1 MTHRARLTT
10 VATWHAGSDEVL
22 DNILEVRD
30 LKVWFPVRT
39 GLLTSVL
46 KKEDKFVHA
55 VDGVSFDVHR
65 GEVFCLVGESGCG
78 KTTIARSILR
88 LIEATNG
95 TINFREDGGTVDLSS
110 AGRKEIRRIRPKIQ
124 LIFQDPYE
132 SLDPKHNVLDQL
144 SEPLDVNRAGGTR
157 KEKMKKILTAL
168 SNVGLIPPETFLH
181 RYPHELS
188 GGQRQRVGI
197 ASSMVLDPSFLIAD
211 EPVSMVDVSMRA
223 DILRIILDIKT
234 RGEASFLFITHDF
247 SLAWVVGDTIAVMY
261 SGKIVERASSFDLIR
276 DPKHPYTRALVSV
289 VPVPDP
295 KFRHKK
301 VILSGEVPDPI
312 DVPKGCRFHPRCPI
326 ARERCRLEEPTL
338 QEVGSEH
345 FAACHFWQEPLP

>member
-1 MTHRARLTT
+1 MEN
-10 VATWHAGSDEVL
+10 V
-22 DNILEVRD
+22 LEVRD

-39 GLLTSVL
+39 GILTSL
-46 KKEDKFVHA
+46 ARSEEKFIHA
-55 VDGVSFDVHR
+55 VDGISFDVRR

-78 KTTIARSILR
+78 KTTTARCILR
-88 LIEATNG
+88 LVEATSG
-95 TINFREDGGTVDLSS
+95 TINFHEDGETIELCS
-110 AGRKEIRRIRPKIQ
+110 AGTREIRRIRPKIQ

-132 SLDPKHNVLDQL
+132 SLDPKHSVLDQL
-144 SEPLDVNRAGGTR
+144 SEPLDVNRAGGTHE
-157 KEKMKKILTAL
+157 EKMIKILTAL

-197 ASSMVLDPSFLIAD
+197 ASSMVLNPSFLIAD

-223 DILRIILDIKT
+223 DILRIMLDIKK
-234 RGEASFLFITHDF
+234 RENASFLFITHDF
-247 SLAWVVGDTIAVMY
+247 SLAWVMGDTIAVMY
-261 SGKIVERASSFDLIR
+261 SGKIVERANSFDLIR

-295 KFRHKK
+295 KFRHKR
-301 VILSGEVPDPI
+301 VILRGEVPDPI

-326 ARERCRLEEPTL
+326 VKERCKAEEPEL
-338 QEVGSEH
+338 RNIGGEH
-345 FAACHFWQEPLP
+345 WVACHFWQEPLP

>member
-1 MTHRARLTT
+1 MAI
-10 VATWHAGSDEVL
+10 AMSHAGSDEAL
-22 DNILEVRD
+22 QNILEVRD

-39 GLLTSVL
+39 GILASLRR
-46 KKEDKFVHA
+46 EEKFVHA

-78 KTTIARSILR
+78 KTTTARCILR
-88 LIEATNG
+88 LVEATSG
-95 TINFREDGGTVDLSS
+95 TINFREDGGTIELCS
-110 AGRKEIRRIRPKIQ
+110 AGQKEIRRIRPRIQ

-132 SLDPKHNVLDQL
+132 SLDPKHSVIDQL
-144 SEPLDVNRAGGTR
+144 SEPLDVNRVGGTH
-157 KEKMKKILTAL
+157 KEKMSKILTAL

-197 ASSMVLDPSFLIAD
+197 ASSMVLNPSFLIAD

-223 DILRIILDIKT
+223 DILRIMLDIKK
-234 RGEASFLFITHDF
+234 REDASFLFITHDF
-247 SLAWVVGDTIAVMY
+247 SLAWVMGDTIAVMY
-261 SGKIVERASSFDLIR
+261 SGKIVERANSYDLIR
-276 DPKHPYTRALVSV
+276 HPKHPYTRALVSV

-295 KFRHKK
+295 KFQHKR
-301 VILSGEVPDPI
+301 VILTGEVPDPI

-326 ARERCRLEEPTL
+326 AKEKCKIEEPEL
-338 QEVGSEH
+338 RDVGDEH
-345 FAACHFWQEPLP
+345 WVACHFWHEPFP

>member
-1 MTHRARLTT
+1 MLEAISILR
-10 VATWHAGSDEVL
+10 EQ
-22 DNILEVRD
+22 NILEVRD

-39 GLLTSVL
+39 GLFVSLL
-46 KKEDKFVHA
+46 KKEEKFVHA
-55 VDGVSFDVHR
+55 VDGVSFDVRR

-78 KTTIARSILR
+78 KTTTARCILK
-88 LIEATNG
+88 LVEATKG
-95 TINFREDGGTVDLSS
+95 TINFREDGGTVDLCS
-110 AGRKEIRRIRPKIQ
+110 AGKREISRIRPKIQ

-132 SLDPKHNVLDQL
+132 SLDPKHSVLDHL
-144 SEPLDVNRAGGTR
+144 LEPLDVNRVGGTH
-157 KEKMKKILTAL
+157 KEKMTRILTAL
-168 SNVGLIPPETFLH
+168 SNVGIIPPETFLY

-197 ASSMVLDPSFLIAD
+197 ACSMILNPSFLIAD

-223 DILRIILDIKT
+223 DILRIMLDIRK
-234 RGEASFLFITHDF
+234 REDAAFLFITHDF

-261 SGKIVERASSFDLIR
+261 SGKIVEKARCIDLIG

-295 KFRHKK
+295 KFRHKR
-301 VILSGEVPDPI
+301 VILTGEVPDPI

-326 ARERCRLEEPTL
+326 AKERCMLEEPQL
-338 QEVGSEH
+338 QDIGIERSV
-345 FAACHFWQEPLP
+345 ACHFWQEPFP

>member
-1 MTHRARLTT
+1 MA
-10 VATWHAGSDEVL
+10 VATSHAGSDELL

-30 LKVWFPVRT
+30 LRVWFPVRT
-39 GLLTSVL
+39 GFLTSL
-46 KKEDKFVHA
+46 SGREEKFVHA
-55 VDGVSFDVHR
+55 VDGISFDVHR

-78 KTTIARSILR
+78 KTTTARCILR
-88 LIEATNG
+88 LIEATKG
-95 TINFREDGGTVDLSS
+95 TINFRDDAESVELCS
-110 AGRKEIRRIRPKIQ
+110 ADKNEIRRIRPKIQ

-144 SEPLDVNRAGGTR
+144 SEPLDVNRASVTR
-157 KEKMKKILTAL
+157 EEKMKKILRAL
-168 SNVGLIPPETFLH
+168 SNVGLVPPETFLY

-223 DILRIILDIKT
+223 DILRIMLDIKKS
-234 RGEASFLFITHDF
+234 GEASFLFITHDF

-261 SGKIVERASSFDLIR
+261 SGKIVERASSFNLIR

-295 KFRHKK
+295 KFQRKK

-312 DVPKGCRFHPRCPI
+312 DVPNGCRFHPRCPI
-326 ARERCRLEEPTL
+326 AKERCKMEEPEL
-338 QEVGSEH
+338 KDIGGEH
-345 FAACHFWQEPLP
+345 WVACHFWQESFS

>member
-10 VATWHAGSDEVL
+10 VDTSHAGSDEL
-22 DNILEVRD
+22 LENILEVRD
-30 LKVWFPVRT
+30 LRVWFPVRT
-39 GLLTSVL
+39 GILTSL
-46 KKEDKFVHA
+46 LRREEKFVHA
-55 VDGVSFDVHR
+55 VDGVSFDVRR

-78 KTTIARSILR
+78 KTTTARCILR
-88 LIEATNG
+88 LIEASQG
-95 TINFREDGGTVDLSS
+95 RINFRDDAESVELCS
-110 AGRKEIRRIRPKIQ
+110 ADRDEIQRIRPKIQ

-144 SEPLDVNRAGGTR
+144 SEPLDVNKAGGTR
-157 KEKMKKILTAL
+157 EEKMKKILRAL
-168 SNVGLIPPETFLH
+168 SNVGLVPPETFLY

-223 DILRIILDIKT
+223 DILRIMLDIKK

-261 SGKIVERASSFDLIR
+261 SGKIVERASSFNLIR

-295 KFRHKK
+295 KFRRKK
-301 VILSGEVPDPI
+301 VILTGEVPDPI

-326 ARERCRLEEPTL
+326 AKERCKMEEPEF
-338 QEVGSEH
+338 QDIGGEH
-345 FAACHFWQEPLP
+345 WVACHFWQEPLS

>member
-1 MTHRARLTT
+1 
-10 VATWHAGSDEVL
+10 L

-39 GLLTSVL
+39 GIVASLLR
-46 KKEDKFVHA
+46 KEERFVHA
-55 VDGVSFDVHR
+55 VDGVSFDVRR

-78 KTTIARSILR
+78 KTTTARCILR
-88 LIEATNG
+88 LIEATQG
-95 TINFREDGGTVDLSS
+95 TINFREDAEPIELCSASS
-110 AGRKEIRRIRPKIQ
+110 KEIRGIRSKMQ

-132 SLDPKHNVLDQL
+132 SLDPKYNVLSQL

-157 KEKMKKILTAL
+157 EEKMRRILTAL
-168 SNVGLIPPETFLH
+168 SNVGLTPPESFLY

-188 GGQRQRVGI
+188 GGQRQRLGI
-197 ASSMVLDPSFLIAD
+197 ASSMVLDPRFLIAD

-223 DILRIILDIKT
+223 DILRIMLDIKKT
-234 RGEASFLFITHDF
+234 GRASFLFITHDF

-261 SGKIVERASSFDLIR
+261 SGKIVERANSFDLIR

-295 KFRHKK
+295 KFRRKR
-301 VILSGEVPDPI
+301 VILKGEVPDPI

-326 ARERCRLEEPTL
+326 AKERCKVDEPEL
-338 QEVGSEH
+338 QNIGGDHWV
-345 FAACHFWQEPLP
+345 ACHFWQEPFP

>member
-1 MTHRARLTT
+1 LK
-10 VATWHAGSDEVL
+10 EQ
-22 DNILEVRD
+22 NILEVRD

-39 GLLTSVL
+39 GLLTSLL
-46 KKEDKFVHA
+46 KKEEKYVHA
-55 VDGVSFDVHR
+55 VDGISFDVRR

-78 KTTIARSILR
+78 KTTTARCILK
-88 LIEATNG
+88 LVDATKG
-95 TINFREDGGTVDLSS
+95 TINFRGNGGTVDLCT
-110 AGRKEIRRIRPKIQ
+110 AGKRETRRIRPKIQ

-132 SLDPKHNVLDQL
+132 SLDSKHSVLDHL

-157 KEKMKKILTAL
+157 KEKMAKILTAL
-168 SNVGLIPPETFLH
+168 SNVGLIPPETFLY

-188 GGQRQRVGI
+188 GGQRQRVGV
-197 ASSMVLDPSFLIAD
+197 ASSMILSPSFLIAD

-223 DILRIILDIKT
+223 DILRIMLEIRK
-234 RGEASFLFITHDF
+234 RENSAFLFITHDF

-261 SGKIVERASSFDLIR
+261 SGKIVEKAKCVDLIG

-295 KFRHKK
+295 RFQHKR
-301 VILSGEVPDPI
+301 VILTGEVPDPI

-326 ARERCRLEEPTL
+326 AKERCRLEEPEL
-338 QEVGSEH
+338 QEIGDEH
-345 FAACHFWQEPLP
+345 TVACHFWQEPFS